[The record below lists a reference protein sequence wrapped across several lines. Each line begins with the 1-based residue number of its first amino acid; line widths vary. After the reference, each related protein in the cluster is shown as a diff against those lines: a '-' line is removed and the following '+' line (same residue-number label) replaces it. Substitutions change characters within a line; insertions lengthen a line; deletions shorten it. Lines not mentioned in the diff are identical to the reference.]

1 MKHLFKSSLLA
12 LALAANAGHALA
24 QQSET
29 GLKDAYKDYFS
40 IGVAVNM
47 RNISEPDQIALIK
60 KDFNSIK
67 KYWQAIAHSQ
77 MHLFP
82 LWYKK
87 THLMFIQRNGVMVA
101 EKLARLEPREAGAA
115 GSCEP
120 GVWAG

>member
-1 MKHLFKSSLLA
+1 MWFYKNCSKSKKKVSTKYCKKWQ
-12 LALAANAGHALA
+12 NG
-24 QQSET
+24 T
-29 GLKDAYKDYFS
+29 GKKQL
-40 IGVAVNM
+40 
-47 RNISEPDQIALIK
+47 E

-87 THLMFIQRNGVMVA
+87 THLMFIQRNEVMVA
-101 EKLARLEPREAGAA
+101 EKLARLEPRESGAT
-115 GSCEP
+115 GSREP